1 MEIESTNHQDVAEPD
16 QIASGMAGTG
26 HEYQNKNGTT
36 VKQEGNSSQRRSKN
50 SDEFFFSSRFLH
62 TSQKSKNSDEFFSS
76 SRLPGTFQ
84 TGKTKREIIGLGV
97 LYNGMT
103 NPAIIPDNTNSP
115 GTDSCSDP
123 PESAGDLIFYLYE
136 RQERIADRLNKK
148 IERLDRR
155 LTTIEERGR
164 SR

>member
-36 VKQEGNSSQRRSKN
+36 GKQEGNSSQRRSKN

-62 TSQKSKNSDEFFSS
+62 TSQKSKNSYEFFSS

-97 LYNGMT
+97 LYNGKI
-103 NPAIIPDNTNSP
+103 NAGKIPDITGCP
-115 GTDSCSDP
+115 DAGAVSDP
-123 PESAGDLIFYLYE
+123 PKISGDLIFYFYE